1 MDKFRNN
8 QFMRFQSA
16 SLLEQSEEISL
27 CSILPGT
34 WLLPLFS
41 ASTLLCIHYLTIRYV
56 VNLMVI
62 FNYGISPCLYSNCL
76 NFT

>member
-8 QFMRFQSA
+8 QFMRFQST
-16 SLLEQSEEISL
+16 SLLELSEEISL

-34 WLLPLFS
+34 WLLPLFN
-41 ASTLLCIHYLTIRYV
+41 ASTLLCIHYLTICYV

-62 FNYGISPCLYSNCL
+62 PNNGIAPCLYSNCL